1 MWMCPRHIDQDLR
14 RLAPVGCGGRVH
26 RVRRPRNAKIVD
38 VALRRGFKNNGLIEI
53 ENESSDDEFIEENV
67 GEDGVIHRIP
77 ERGIKLD
84 FINKVKQYV

>member
-1 MWMCPRHIDQDLR
+1 M
-14 RLAPVGCGGRVH
+14 H

-84 FINKVKQYV
+84 FINKVKQ